1 MKKELQIEILIWILE
16 KLQENDWV
24 GELTQM
30 AIKSYTKAFEK
41 IDTIETLEEFQ
52 NLCIMEWLNVFL
64 DSQSKEKEEKGWS
77 IWAMFR
83 VDADLETQKRVEKV
97 KELVKSVDEFEAYLK
112 HNKIQY
118 EKIEV

>member
-1 MKKELQIEILIWILE
+1 MKKELQIGILIWILE
-16 KLQENDWV
+16 RLSETDWV
-24 GELTQM
+24 DEITQI

-52 NLCIMEWLNVFL
+52 NLTVMEWLNVFL
-64 DSQSKEKEEKGWS
+64 DSQSKGEEKKKWK

-83 VDADLETQKRVEKV
+83 VNADTETQERVEKV
-97 KELVKSVDEFEAYLK
+97 KGLVKSVDEFEAYLK
-112 HNKIQY
+112 HNKIKY

>member
-1 MKKELQIEILIWILE
+1 MKKELQIGILIWILE
-16 KLQENDWV
+16 NLSKSEWV
-24 GELTQM
+24 EELTQM

-52 NLCIMEWLNVFL
+52 NLTVMEWLNVFL
-64 DSQSKEKEEKGWS
+64 DSQSKGEEKKKWK

-83 VDADLETQKRVEKV
+83 VDADPETQKRVEKV
-97 KELVKSVDEFEAYLK
+97 KELVKSIDEFEAYLK

>member
-24 GELTQM
+24 EELTQI
-30 AIKSYTKAFEK
+30 AIKSYTKSFEK
-41 IDTIETLEEFQ
+41 IDTVNTIEEFQ
-52 NLCIMEWLNVFL
+52 NLCIMEWLNVFI

-83 VDADLETQKRVEKV
+83 VDADPETQKRVEKV
-97 KELVKSVDEFEAYLK
+97 KELVKNIDEFEAYLK